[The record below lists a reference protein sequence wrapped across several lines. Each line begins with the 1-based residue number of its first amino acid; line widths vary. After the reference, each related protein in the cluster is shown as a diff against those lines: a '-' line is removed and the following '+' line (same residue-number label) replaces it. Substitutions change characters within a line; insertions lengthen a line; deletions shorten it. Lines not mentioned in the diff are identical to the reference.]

1 MPNTNKFDFG
11 DLERIS
17 PSDGEFGSPVYR
29 VILRMLSQRKSLKE
43 IAKFFNVTTK
53 RVIEILKGFK
63 LARSSKDLTE
73 KDRKTIESL
82 AEKASECIVAS
93 PNEEKSIKDNVFI
106 LTNYITGERYAVAL
120 IEGKI
125 EYQPLSHWL
134 SHSILERLI
143 VSDCD
148 LETIKKITYGDMK
161 LLEENYRIVSANV
174 RARKK
179 MVDS

>member
-1 MPNTNKFDFG
+1 MPDMNKFDF
-11 DLERIS
+11 DNLERIS
-17 PSDGEFGSPVYR
+17 PSDGEFGSPAYR
-29 VILRMLSQRKSLKE
+29 VILRMLSQGKSLKE

-53 RVIEILKGFK
+53 RVIEILKRFK

-82 AEKASECIVAS
+82 AEKASECIVVS

-134 SHSILERLI
+134 SHSILEQLI
-143 VSDCD
+143 ASDRD

-174 RARKK
+174 RARRK